1 MPPTITRLPN
11 NDVISVNEG
20 QSVTIQCLAQGNP
33 KPKVT
38 WTKKGKLPA
47 NLKIDETKSTLTLRD
62 MDQSYID
69 TYSCMAMNGVGN
81 PVTSEFQIQIK
92 CKIVKLSLA
101 FKRIKWLMLS
111 KIVIDKPRVKLVAQ
125 ENQNKSVMYTAIA
138 RKEQIVCMVN
148 AYPKPK
154 ITLLHN
160 NSPVQSSGVMINEKN
175 ADQHDYVLT
184 YKFEV
189 SSETIGEYTCQ
200 AENEISVS
208 RESVGVTT
216 SVSEVTISSDHQVY
230 SDGFVFEWSCL
241 SGSPVTE
248 TELQVKFKDTF

>member
-92 CKIVKLSLA
+92 CKADYKICPLHKLSY
-101 FKRIKWLMLS
+101 
-111 KIVIDKPRVKLVAQ
+111 
-125 ENQNKSVMYTAIA
+125 ENFY
-138 RKEQIVCMVN
+138 R
-148 AYPKPK
+148 
-154 ITLLHN
+154 
-160 NSPVQSSGVMINEKN
+160 
-175 ADQHDYVLT
+175 
-184 YKFEV
+184 
-189 SSETIGEYTCQ
+189 
-200 AENEISVS
+200 
-208 RESVGVTT
+208 
-216 SVSEVTISSDHQVY
+216 
-230 SDGFVFEWSCL
+230 
-241 SGSPVTE
+241 
-248 TELQVKFKDTF
+248 